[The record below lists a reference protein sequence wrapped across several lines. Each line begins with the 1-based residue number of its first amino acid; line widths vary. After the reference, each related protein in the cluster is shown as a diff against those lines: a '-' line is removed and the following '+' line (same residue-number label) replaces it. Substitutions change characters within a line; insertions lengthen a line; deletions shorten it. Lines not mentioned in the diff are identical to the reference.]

1 MIHIEGTILTVH
13 ADAACCAAAVSPD
26 NHGLIL
32 TAPLSGRVLKSTVS
46 GTNLRSIIATV
57 DDYLMNLGVAEE
69 TCLYDSH

>member
-1 MIHIEGTILTVH
+1 MIHTEGTILTVH
-13 ADAACCAAAVSPD
+13 VDAACCAAAVTPD

-32 TAPLSGRVLKSTVS
+32 TALTDRGLESTVS

-57 DDYLMNLGVAEE
+57 DDYLMNLGIAEE

>member
-1 MIHIEGTILTVH
+1 MIHTEGTILTVH
-13 ADAACCAAAVSPD
+13 ADAACCAAAVIPD

-32 TAPLSGRVLKSTVS
+32 TTLSDGALKSTVA